1 MCRRVLVSHP
11 YNKNP
16 SKIEKKLPSVRPKTL
31 TRRRERER
39 RRERRERV
47 EINSF
52 NFNAFEEKVIL
63 IKFLS
68 CYQTDLKCTS
78 RFSEIFSKS

>member
-31 TRRRERER
+31 TRRREREKE
-39 RRERRERV
+39 REERE
-47 EINSF
+47 
-52 NFNAFEEKVIL
+52 
-63 IKFLS
+63 
-68 CYQTDLKCTS
+68 S
-78 RFSEIFSKS
+78 RNK